1 MIRWAGPLLLA
12 LITVGG
18 ILLIGCYKGNPPCD
32 PSTVDWPRCDPTQ
45 PPMSKRDGGA
55 ERP

>member
-12 LITVGG
+12 LITIGG
-18 ILLIGCYKGNPPCD
+18 IVLIGCYKGNPPCD

-45 PPMSKRDGGA
+45 PAAKRDGGA